1 MSKCTAK
8 SGQHRSPIAEQNCP
22 VHRARTAAPPAL
34 AAPPGAKRPGSR
46 TLLDATGFAPAAC
59 ARLETKRE
67 YEYFDPERNEE
78 YLDHLE
84 QNEYGDSADEED
96 AVLTAIDPGSTAKMI
111 EDAVE
116 GYGYWP
122 RLAAMSNP
130 NCPPDLLE
138 ASLLEEGQ
146 VQGVALL
153 NPNFPDRAIGKI
165 AGGPALPSDFDEA
178 DVNTVLTVRL
188 ARLGVPEDHYKAK
201 VALRDQEWWTMSP
214 ESLEVKRALLLPRT

>member
-1 MSKCTAK
+1 
-8 SGQHRSPIAEQNCP
+8 
-22 VHRARTAAPPAL
+22 VHRTRTPGSTPAL

-46 TLLDATGFAPAAC
+46 TLLDATRFAPGAC
-59 ARLETKRE
+59 VRLEAKRE
-67 YEYFDPERNEE
+67 YENFDPERNDE

-84 QNEYGDSADEED
+84 ENEYGDSADEED

-138 ASLLEEGQ
+138 ESLLEEDQ
-146 VQGVALL
+146 VPGAALL

-165 AGGPALPSDFDEA
+165 AGGPALPNDFDED

-188 ARLGVPEDHYKAK
+188 ARLGIPEDHHKAK
-201 VALRDQEWWTMSP
+201 AALRDQEWWTMTP
-214 ESLEVKRALLLPRT
+214 ESPEVKRALRLSHT